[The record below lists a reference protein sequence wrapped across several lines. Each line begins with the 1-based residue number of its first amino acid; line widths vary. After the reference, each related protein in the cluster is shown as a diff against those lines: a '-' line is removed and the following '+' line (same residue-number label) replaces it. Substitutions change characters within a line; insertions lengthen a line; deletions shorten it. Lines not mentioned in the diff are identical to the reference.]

1 MRVLVLSSL
10 AQSLL
15 NFRGQLLAAMVGEG
29 HEVVACAP
37 ERDPIVEARLAA
49 MGIRF
54 VQTKMNRAGSNP
66 LLDLETLAD
75 YMELILRE
83 RPGVVLAYTQKPII
97 YGGLA
102 SRLAGGSRF
111 YALVSGLG
119 YVFSPAAKHRRF
131 LRALVR
137 KLYGLA
143 LRRAQAIFV
152 FNSDDRAEMVRQG
165 IVDKRQN
172 VIQVPGSGV
181 DLNHFRAE
189 PFPSGPP
196 TFLMIARLMR
206 DKGLQQ
212 FVEAARLV
220 RDRHPEARFHLL
232 GEFEDSNPT
241 GITRAELDGWLQEGA
256 ITYLGR
262 TDDVRPYLA
271 DASVFV
277 LPSYYREGLPRTILE
292 AMASGRAVVTTDMP
306 GCRDPIEHG
315 ENGFLVQPQDS
326 EDLAAALLRFVEEPE
341 LVARMGQA
349 SRRIAEAKYDVRM
362 VNAQLLAAM
371 RLSGGDAYV
380 APAGR
385 LSSKIPVT
393 APSS

>member
-15 NFRGQLLAAMVGEG
+15 NFRGQLLASMVGEG

-37 ERDPIVEARLAA
+37 ERDPIIEARLAA
-49 MGIRF
+49 MGVRF

-66 LLDLETLAD
+66 LLDLNTLAD

-102 SRLAGGSRF
+102 CRLAGGCRF
-111 YALVSGLG
+111 HALVSGLG
-119 YVFSPAAKHRRF
+119 YVFSDAANHRRL

-137 KLYGLA
+137 RLYSLA
-143 LRRAQAIFV
+143 LKRAQAIFV
-152 FNSDDRAEMVRQG
+152 FNSDDRSEMLRQG
-165 IVDKRQN
+165 IVDARQN

-189 PFPSGPP
+189 RLRPGPP

-212 FVEAARLV
+212 FVDAARIV
-220 RDRHPEARFHLL
+220 RKNHPDARFHLL
-232 GEFEDSNPT
+232 GEFEDLNPT
-241 GITRAELDGWLQEGA
+241 GITRAELDEWLQEGA

-271 DASVFV
+271 EASVFV

-306 GCRDPIEHG
+306 GCRDPIEEG
-315 ENGFLVQPQDS
+315 ENGFLVRPQDS
-326 EDLAAALLRFVEEPE
+326 EHLAATLLRFINEPE
-341 LVARMGQA
+341 LIERMGQA
-349 SRRIAEAKYDVRM
+349 SRRIAEARYDVRL

-371 RLSGGDAYV
+371 RLSGCDAYA
-380 APAGR
+380 APAAAR
-385 LSSKIPVT
+385 AKIPAT
-393 APSS
+393 APIS

>member
-1 MRVLVLSSL
+1 MRVLVLSSF

-15 NFRGQLLAAMVGEG
+15 NFRGQLLAAMIGEG

-37 ERDPIVEARLAA
+37 ERDPIVEARLAS

-54 VQTKMNRAGSNP
+54 VQTRMSRAGSNP
-66 LLDLETLAD
+66 LLDLNTLANF
-75 YMELILRE
+75 MELILRE

-102 SRLAGGSRF
+102 CRLAGGCRY
-111 YALVSGLG
+111 YALISGLG
-119 YVFSPAAKHRRF
+119 YVFSPAASHRRL
-131 LRALVR
+131 LRTIVR
-137 KLYGLA
+137 KLYKWA
-143 LRRAQAIFV
+143 LKGAQAIFV
-152 FNSDDRAEMVRQG
+152 FNSDDRPELLRQG

-189 PFPSGPP
+189 PLRPGPP

-206 DKGLQQ
+206 DKGLEQ
-212 FVEAARLV
+212 FVEAARIV
-220 RDRHPEARFHLL
+220 KRRCPDARFHLL
-232 GEFEDSNPT
+232 GKFEDANPT
-241 GITRAELDGWLQEGA
+241 GISRAELDEWLQEGA
-256 ITYLGR
+256 ITYLGQ

-271 DASVFV
+271 DSSVFV

-306 GCRDPIEHG
+306 GCRDPIDAG
-315 ENGFLVQPQDS
+315 QNGFLVRPQDS
-326 EDLAAALLRFVEEPE
+326 QDLASALLRFIDDPQLIEQ
-341 LVARMGQA
+341 MGKA
-349 SRRIAEAKYDVRM
+349 SRRIAESRYDVRM

-371 RLSGGDAYV
+371 RLTGSQSYD
-380 APAGR
+380 APAN
-385 LSSKIPVT
+385 SIAMDIP
-393 APSS
+393 AAARGA

>member
-1 MRVLVLSSL
+1 MRVLVLSSF

-37 ERDPIVEARLAA
+37 ERDPIVEARLAS

-54 VQTKMNRAGSNP
+54 VQTKMARAGSNP
-66 LLDLETLAD
+66 LLDLGTLAD

-102 SRLAGGSRF
+102 ARLAGGCHF
-111 YALVSGLG
+111 FALISGLG
-119 YVFSPAAKHRRF
+119 YVFSSSANHRWL
-131 LRALVR
+131 LRTLVR
-137 KLYGLA
+137 KLYAMA
-143 LRRAQAIFV
+143 LKRAHAIFV
-152 FNSDDRAEMVRQG
+152 FNSDDRPELLRQG

-181 DLNHFRAE
+181 DLNFFRAV
-189 PFPSGPP
+189 PVPDGPP

-212 FVEAARLV
+212 YVEAARIV
-220 RDRHPEARFHLL
+220 RSRHPAARFHLL
-232 GEFEDSNPT
+232 GKFEDANPT
-241 GITRAELDGWLQEGA
+241 GISRDELDEWLQEGA
-256 ITYLGR
+256 ITYLGH

-271 DASVFV
+271 EASAFV
-277 LPSYYREGLPRTILE
+277 LPSFYREGLPRTILE
-292 AMASGRAVVTTDMP
+292 AMATGRAIVTTDMP
-306 GCRDPIEHG
+306 GCRDPIDHG
-315 ENGFLVQPQDS
+315 ENGLLVRPQDS
-326 EDLAAALLRFVEEPE
+326 EDLASALLRFIDDPS
-341 LVARMGQA
+341 LAGRMGKA
-349 SRRIAEAKYDVRM
+349 SRALAESRYDVRS

-371 RLSGGDAYV
+371 RLSRGDTYA
-380 APAGR
+380 APA
-385 LSSKIPVT
+385 
-393 APSS
+393 APIASEFPAAARGV